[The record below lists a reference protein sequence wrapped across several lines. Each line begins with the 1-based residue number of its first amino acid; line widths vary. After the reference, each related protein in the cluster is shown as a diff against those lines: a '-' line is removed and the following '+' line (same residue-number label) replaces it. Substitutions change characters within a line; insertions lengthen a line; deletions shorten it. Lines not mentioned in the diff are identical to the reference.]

1 MRIGI
6 IKEGKTPPDHRVPL
20 TPEDAKKLMQQ
31 FPELTIV
38 AQASEIRRI
47 PDSSYSEN
55 GIEVVDS
62 LQDCDVIIGVK
73 EVPLGM
79 LIPDKT
85 YMFFS
90 HTLKAQPYNHHLM
103 IDMLNKHIRLID
115 HETLIDEKGRRLIGF
130 GRYAGIVGAYNGL
143 LAYGKRT
150 GGFNLKAAQETAGI
164 SEMNEELQ
172 KCKLNNSRI
181 LITGGGKVAFGA
193 EEILKAANVRQV
205 SVNEYLNETFQEP
218 IFARSDM
225 QDYYEYHG
233 HQVFDREH
241 FRTHSAEYR
250 STFKNF
256 WKRTDIL
263 ISSHYWD
270 NVSEAFF
277 TIKDIIKPEF
287 QIKVIADITCDINGS
302 IPTTIRPST
311 IADPIYGVDKQ
322 SGEEATSYSDNSIT
336 VMAVDNLPCE
346 IPMDASIGFSEMM
359 SERII
364 PSFMNGDKDGI
375 LERGA
380 MTTTDGKLTKRFSY
394 LQNYVDREA

>member
-1 MRIGI
+1 M
-6 IKEGKTPPDHRVPL
+6 EGKTPPDHRVPL
-20 TPEDAKKLMQQ
+20 TPEDAKRLMQQ
-31 FPELTIV
+31 FPDLTIV

-47 PDSSYSEN
+47 PDSAYTTC
-55 GIEVVDS
+55 GIEVVES

-73 EVPLGM
+73 EVPLDM

-103 IDMLNKHIRLID
+103 TDMLNKHIRLID
-115 HETLIDEKGRRLIGF
+115 HETLIDENGRRLIGF

-150 GGFNLKAAQETAGI
+150 EGFDLKKAQDTVGI

-181 LITGGGKVAFGA
+181 LITGGGKVALGA

-218 IFARSDM
+218 IFARADM
-225 QDYYEYHG
+225 QDYYQLDG
-233 HQVFDREH
+233 GQPFNLVH
-241 FRTHSAEYR
+241 FRAHSNQYR
-250 STFKNF
+250 STFRNF

-263 ISSHYWD
+263 ISGHYWD
-270 NVSEAFF
+270 NISEVFF
-277 TIKDIIKPEF
+277 TLEDIANPEF
-287 QIKVIADITCDINGS
+287 QIKVIADVTCDINGS

-311 IADPIYGVDKQ
+311 IAEPIYGVDRSTGKE
-322 SGEEATSYSDNSIT
+322 SDAYSDNSIT

-346 IPMDASIGFSEMM
+346 IPLDASIGFSEMT

-380 MTTTDGKLTKRFSY
+380 MTTNDGKLTERFSY
-394 LQNYVDREA
+394 LQDYVDGKI

>member
-1 MRIGI
+1 
-6 IKEGKTPPDHRVPL
+6 
-20 TPEDAKKLMQQ
+20 MQD

-38 AQASEIRRI
+38 AQASDIRRI
-47 PDSSYSEN
+47 PDSAYAN
-55 GIEVVDS
+55 CGIQVVDS
-62 LQDCDVIIGVK
+62 LEDCDVIIGVK
-73 EVPLGM
+73 EVPLSM
-79 LIPDKT
+79 LIRDKT

-90 HTLKAQPYNHHLM
+90 HTLKAQPYNRNLM
-103 IDMLNKHIRLID
+103 LDMLNKHIRLID
-115 HETLIDEKGRRLIGF
+115 HETLIDENESRLIGF

-150 GGFNLKAAQETAGI
+150 GGFNLKAAQETVGI

-172 KCKLNNSRI
+172 KCKLINSRI
-181 LITGGGKVAFGA
+181 LITGGGKVALGA
-193 EEILKAANVRQV
+193 EEILKAANLRQV
-205 SVNEYLNETFQEP
+205 SVHEYLNETFQEP
-218 IFARSDM
+218 IFARADM
-225 QDYYEYHG
+225 QDYYKLDG
-233 HQVFDREH
+233 SPSFDQSH
-241 FRTHSAEYR
+241 FRAHSGEYR
-250 STFKNF
+250 STFENF

-263 ISSHYWD
+263 ISGHYWD
-270 NVSEAFF
+270 NISEVFF
-277 TIKDIIKPEF
+277 TMEDITKPEF

-322 SGEEATSYSDNSIT
+322 SGKEADAYSDNSIT

-380 MTTTDGKLTKRFSY
+380 MTTTDGKLTERFSF
-394 LQNYVDREA
+394 LQDYVIGVDA

>member
-20 TPEDAKKLMQQ
+20 TPEDAKRLMQQ
-31 FPELTIV
+31 FPDLTIV
-38 AQASEIRRI
+38 AQASDIRRI
-47 PDSSYSEN
+47 PDSAYTEH
-55 GIEVVDS
+55 GIEVVKS
-62 LQDCDVIIGVK
+62 LEDCDVIIGVK
-73 EVPLGM
+73 EVPLDM

-103 IDMLNKHIRLID
+103 LDLLNKHIRLID
-115 HETLIDEKGRRLIGF
+115 HETLKDKNGHRLIGF

-143 LAYGKRT
+143 MAFGKRT
-150 GGFNLKAAQETAGI
+150 GDYNLKPAHKTIGI

-172 KCKLNNSRI
+172 KCQLGNSRI

-205 SVNEYLNETFQEP
+205 SIEDYLNETFHEP
-218 IFARSDM
+218 IFARADM
-225 QDYYEYHG
+225 HDYYELG
-233 HQVFDREH
+233 AGQAFDHEH
-241 FRTHSAEYR
+241 FRGNSKQYR
-250 STFKNF
+250 STFVNF
-256 WKRTDIL
+256 WKCTDIL
-263 ISSHYWD
+263 ISGHYWD
-270 NVSEAFF
+270 NLSEVFF
-277 TIKDIIKPEF
+277 TMEDIDKREF

-311 IADPIYGVDKQ
+311 IADPIYGVDKKT
-322 SGEEATSYSDNSIT
+322 GKETKPYAEKSIT

-346 IPMDASIGFSEMM
+346 IPFDASTGFSEMM
-359 SERII
+359 SDSII
-364 PSFMNGDKDGI
+364 PAYLNGDKDGI

-380 MTTTDGKLTKRFSY
+380 MTTADGKLTERFSY
-394 LQNYVDREA
+394 LQDYVDGI